1 MNIADKMRMVYCMA
15 WDKGAVGAVGAVE
28 DPIVENMVKSADKR
42 EHSPT

>member
-15 WDKGAVGAVGAVE
+15 WDKGAVGAVE